1 MATSAELAALRQR
14 ISSLLIGGTCSRI
27 HFQWGTV
34 NFRAGGYVVV
44 GMSIGV
50 APAHRT
56 GHDASRQVGVDVEHM
71 PAGVGAM
78 YRAGPN
84 NIVVPTAGYGS
95 TPNDRMSLVHEATH
109 AVFDYHRIHATAL
122 EEEACSYLAGA
133 MFDLIENPSSTF
145 AAGSIFAVALDV
157 ARDLVMPVRQLSPW
171 STGVSPE
178 QRARLTSAVRSSST
192 YSDLR
197 AHPRTR
203 YPHNGGRI

>member
-1 MATSAELAALRQR
+1 MATAAELAALRQR
-14 ISSLLIGGTCSRI
+14 ISSVLIGGTCSRI
-27 HFQWGTV
+27 HFQWGII

-56 GHDASRQVGVDVEHM
+56 GHGAQRQVGVDVEHM

-84 NIVVPTAGYGS
+84 NIVVPTAGFGN
-95 TPNDRMSLVHEATH
+95 THDDRMSLVHEATH

-133 MFDLIENPSSTF
+133 IFELIENSSITRP
-145 AAGSIFAVALDV
+145 AGSIFAAALDI
-157 ARDLVMPVRQLSPW
+157 ARDFVMPVRQLSRW
-171 STGVSPE
+171 STEVSVE
-178 QRARLTSAVRSSST
+178 QRARLISAVRRSST
-192 YSDLR
+192 YSGLR